1 MGISRFKTAKTRRQN
16 NLFTLSPYPVVN
28 ADSDWEAL
36 FDRLIKLREDDGLST
51 VPSLNAPM
59 ADSFV

>member
-1 MGISRFKTAKTRRQN
+1 MAKTRRQII
-16 NLFTLSPYPVVN
+16 LFTHNPNPVVN

-36 FDRLIKLREDDGLST
+36 FDRLNKLST
-51 VPSLNAPM
+51 VLSPNAPV